1 MVGDEPSHNQRHGQ
15 WIMDYGSQQITEFL
29 DYLFVVQFNME
40 NWCQQR
46 YEWNIMMISK
56 NEAED
61 NEMNT
66 EFEIINVPTLSS
78 WPYP

>member
-1 MVGDEPSHNQRHGQ
+1 MVDDEPPPNQRHGQ
-15 WIMDYGSQQITEFL
+15 WIMDYGSRQITEIL

-46 YEWNIMMISK
+46 YEWKIMMISK

>member
-1 MVGDEPSHNQRHGQ
+1 
-15 WIMDYGSQQITEFL
+15 MDYGSRQITEIL

-40 NWCQQR
+40 NRCQQR

-66 EFEIINVPTLSS
+66 KFEIINVPTLSS

>member
-1 MVGDEPSHNQRHGQ
+1 
-15 WIMDYGSQQITEFL
+15 MDYGLWVTADYWVL
-29 DYLFVVQFNME
+29 DYLLVVQFNME

>member
-1 MVGDEPSHNQRHGQ
+1 MVDDEQPPNQRHGQ
-15 WIMDYGSQQITEFL
+15 WIMDYGSRQITEIL